1 MAALPVSAA
10 ARSALKDAMMTE
22 IGLLSGGDDYEL
34 LFTAPVSAVGAVTAA
49 GAAANTKITDIGEIT
64 EEPTVQVLDQNNKTV
79 EITSWGY
86 RHA

>member
-1 MAALPVSAA
+1 
-10 ARSALKDAMMTE
+10 
-22 IGLLSGGDDYEL
+22 
-34 LFTAPVSAVGAVTAA
+34 VGAVTAA

-64 EEPTVQVLDQNNKTV
+64 EEPTVQVLDQSHKAV